1 MSRWVSRRKLL
12 IEVRRRG
19 WVVVLSTLIVV
30 GVAWGVGRSV
40 TPSASAT
47 AVLVVRAG
55 GPTAAQPDAST
66 KLAPTYSSLIPLDA
80 SIKRSVERELPSEGS
95 YSYST
100 SLGPNTAVIEVAFK
114 AHSKSEAMSGADAVA
129 RAVSGPKPVSKNII
143 PNSLAIVRL
152 PTSASESALSSELLA
167 VALIVG
173 LLLGFVL
180 LSFWRPR
187 DARID
192 VLRDVRLYFDG
203 PCLEVRLAT
212 MAGVRPLYD
221 LVAGTDSHTITAVV
235 PCRARDVK
243 MADCLSEILR
253 EAPGGGSVIRTGV
266 PGSDEAGELGAATAA
281 NRILVVQPGVR
292 RAAMSD
298 VIDVLDRYH
307 AAPAYAV
314 LAIDRRAPKRVSMP
328 DPTDSSEAASA
339 STTVS

>member
-1 MSRWVSRRKLL
+1 MSRRKLL
-12 IEVRRRG
+12 VEVRRRG
-19 WVVVLSTLIVV
+19 WLVVLSTLIVV
-30 GVAWGVGRSV
+30 GVAWGVGRTV

-66 KLAPTYSSLIPLDA
+66 LLASTYSSLIPLDA
-80 SIKRSVERELPSEGS
+80 RIKRRVERELPGERS

-100 SLGPNTAVIEVAFK
+100 SNDPNTAVIEVTFK
-114 AHSKSEAMSGADAVA
+114 AHTKSEAMSGADAVA
-129 RAVSGPKPVSKNII
+129 RAVSGPKPASKNISR
-143 PNSLAIVRL
+143 NSVAIVRL
-152 PTSASESALSSELLA
+152 PTSASKSTLSSELLA

-180 LSFWRPR
+180 LGFWRPR

-192 VLRDVRLYFDG
+192 VLRDMRLYFDG

-212 MAGVRPLYD
+212 MAGVRPLCD
-221 LVAGTDSHTITAVV
+221 LVAGADGHTITAVV
-235 PCRARDVK
+235 PCRTRDVR
-243 MADCLSEILR
+243 MAECLSEILR

-281 NRILVVQPGVR
+281 NRILVMRPGVR
-292 RAAMSD
+292 RAAMSEA
-298 VIDVLDRYH
+298 IDVLDRYH
-307 AAPAYAV
+307 AAPSYAV
-314 LAIDRRAPKRVSMP
+314 LVTDRRAPKRVAMP
-328 DPTDSSEAASA
+328 DPTDASEAASA